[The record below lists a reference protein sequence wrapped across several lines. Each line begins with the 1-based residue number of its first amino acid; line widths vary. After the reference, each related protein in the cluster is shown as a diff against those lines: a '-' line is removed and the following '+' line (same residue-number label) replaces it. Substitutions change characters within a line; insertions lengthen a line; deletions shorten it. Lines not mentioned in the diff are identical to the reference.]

1 VTRAVVAA
9 LYLRVSTMEQDEE
22 NQVPELDRLALRR
35 GWERVQYREQGSAA
49 KARPVLDR
57 LMADARAGRV
67 GAVVVWALDRLD
79 RSMVGAINRL
89 LELDRLGVQVVS
101 VQEAWLDTAGPVRP
115 LLIAIFGWVAEQERA
130 RLIERTKAG
139 LARVGREK
147 RDRTGP
153 PKSKDPN
160 AKGWPAG
167 RPPASSVLL
176 HAAAELV
183 AGGESIR
190 SAARSK
196 GVAEPTLRRFLA
208 TRYPR
213 EPSEATPGT

>member
-1 VTRAVVAA
+1 MTRAVVAA
-9 LYLRVSTMEQDEE
+9 LYLRVSTMDQTEE

-49 KARPVLDR
+49 KARPVLDQ

-79 RSMVGAINRL
+79 RSMVGAILRVV
-89 LELDRLGVQVVS
+89 ELDRLGVQVVS
-101 VQEAWLDTAGPVRP
+101 VQETWLDTAGPARS

-139 LARVGREK
+139 LARVKSER
-147 RDRTGP
+147 RDYSGP
-153 PKSKDPN
+153 
-160 AKGWPAG
+160 KGTWPAG
-167 RPPASSVLL
+167 RRPASPVLL
-176 HAAAELV
+176 HAAADLV
-183 AGGESIR
+183 AAGESIR
-190 SAARSK
+190 SAARTK

-213 EPSEATPGT
+213 GPSEATPGA